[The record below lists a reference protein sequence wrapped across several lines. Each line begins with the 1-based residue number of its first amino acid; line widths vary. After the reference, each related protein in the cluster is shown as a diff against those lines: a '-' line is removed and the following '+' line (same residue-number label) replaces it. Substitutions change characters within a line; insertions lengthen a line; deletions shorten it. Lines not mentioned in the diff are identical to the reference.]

1 MALKLHRSKTFES
14 HCLKSLRILFQ
25 KFGVTAA
32 EVEETL
38 EGGDYQNHLAIA
50 YRLIIDNKHME
61 EKHAIEEFK

>member
-1 MALKLHRSKTFES
+1 MLFPNTDKQVDFVS
-14 HCLKSLRILFQ
+14 FQ

-38 EGGDYQNHLAIA
+38 ESGDYQNHLAIA